1 MLAAVLFI
9 KSLCYRQWLGMDS
22 ACDGGQAVSAYLSVL
37 AAVIGLSTLAWLPRR
52 WPMVV
57 VLIVTDIWFLAGI
70 WYYEANGLWLN
81 WQAVRTVTELRGFE
95 SSILAY
101 LSWRQAILPL
111 TTLCGIALLYLFP
124 SGKPSVRS
132 WIITG
137 GIVLILIGCASIC
150 RRLSPLSEEEKQ
162 TSFVAE
168 ERFFVYTHSPL
179 AQVGDIIAEACRESI
194 FRWSAAQ
201 PFSPREQTIMAS
213 IYDPQTSPNPPQG
226 HLVYI
231 LVESMETW
239 AMEARTLAD
248 APVCPY
254 LNEYITSHN
263 VLYVR
268 EVETQQMYGRSGD
281 GQLITQTGLLPLSAG
296 VACKDYGTN
305 TYPNLAHF
313 YADGV
318 VLNPYRIPVWNQQAV
333 TTSYGFQHLQ
343 SPRRLINHSDSVV
356 LSHARAYVSE
366 AGEPTAV
373 LALTIDTH
381 TPFRSHR
388 DSLPLS
394 DEYTP
399 TEQDYLQSVHYTDR
413 QIGRFLAWADTAAA
427 MRNATIVITADHNH
441 FPRTEN
447 RGYCPF
453 ILVSPQ
459 ITHPVYFPHALQMD
473 LFPTVLH
480 AINQDEYAWHGFGID
495 LLSADAVQT
504 ISART
509 ITPKEAYKL
518 SEKLIRSNF
527 FEEDVE
533 KVTENVVKYR

>member
-9 KSLCYRQWLGMDS
+9 KSLCYRQGLGMDS
-22 ACDGGQAVSAYLSVL
+22 ACDGGQRVSAYLSVV
-37 AAVIGLSTLAWLPRR
+37 AAVIGLSTLGWQPRR

-111 TTLCGIALLYLFP
+111 TTLCGIAILYLLP
-124 SGKPSVRS
+124 SDKPSVRS
-132 WIITG
+132 WGIIG
-137 GIVLILIGCASIC
+137 GIVLIFLGCAAIS

-179 AQVGDIIAEACRESI
+179 AQVGKIIVDACRESV
-194 FRWSAAQ
+194 FRWNASH
-201 PFSPREQTIMAS
+201 PLSPREQTIMAS
-213 IYDPQTSPNPPQG
+213 IYGPQTPPNPPQG

-231 LVESMETW
+231 LVESLETW
-239 AMEARTLAD
+239 ALEALTLA
-248 APVCPY
+248 AEPVSPY
-254 LNEYITSHN
+254 LNEYIASHN

-296 VACKDYGTN
+296 VACRDYGTN

-318 VLNPYRIPVWNQQAV
+318 VINPYRIPVWNQQTV
-333 TTSYGFQHLQ
+333 TTSYGFKHLQ
-343 SPRRLINHSDSVV
+343 SPHRLINYSDSTVF
-356 LSHARAYVSE
+356 SNARKYLSE
-366 AGEPTAV
+366 ATVPTAV

-381 TPFRSHR
+381 TPFRSHK
-388 DSLPLS
+388 DSLPLADLYS
-394 DEYTP
+394 P

-413 QIGRFLAWADTAAA
+413 QIGHFLAWTDTATT
-427 MRNATIVITADHNH
+427 MQNATIVITADHNH
-441 FPRTEN
+441 FPQEN
-447 RGYCPF
+447 ERGYCPF
-453 ILVSPQ
+453 ILLSPQ
-459 ITHPVYFPHALQMD
+459 VIRSVYYPQALQID

-480 AINQDEYAWHGFGID
+480 AINQTSYAWQGFGID
-495 LLSADAVQT
+495 LLRSDAEQRL
-504 ISART
+504 SSRT
-509 ITPKEAYKL
+509 VSNKEAYIL
-518 SEKLIRSNF
+518 SDKLIRSNYF
-527 FEEDVE
+527 G
-533 KVTENVVKYR
+533 R